1 MNMTQDEIL
10 DLCIRAAEVMG
21 WERVYDWEALE
32 DRNKDTFIVSENL
45 CIVGPDGYDLWQPNN
60 DLNQACALAT
70 ALGIN
75 FESPHNYINLELDSE
90 GWTASI
96 RCGEGFDDYVIVQA
110 ESPALALTLAAL
122 KAHNFLKIKGTP

>member
-1 MNMTQDEIL
+1 MTQDEIL

-32 DRNKDTFIVSENL
+32 GRNKDTFIVSENL

-75 FESPHNYINLELDSE
+75 FESPHNYENFGKKD
-90 GWTASI
+90 
-96 RCGEGFDDYVIVQA
+96 A
-110 ESPALALTLAAL
+110 ESLAPHMNCREGRNTTKL
-122 KAHNFLKIKGTP
+122 